1 MKTARNITLIIAA
14 ALIVIGL
21 VIALI
26 GLFLLDF
33 KVDRL
38 EAMELVEKTYP
49 IQGNF
54 SNISILTSDYDVN
67 LLPAEDGVPRLAA
80 KEARRVRHSM
90 EVTDGTLS
98 IQIQDDRGFRDRIG
112 IFIQSPSMTLYL
124 PESSYDTLLIK
135 TTSGDIS
142 IPDSFTFTDAAL
154 KSNSGSIGSA
164 ANVTNRLSSEAT
176 SGSVTLSNA
185 AVGFVEASANSGSV
199 VLSDITADT
208 LEIETTSGSI
218 HLQTSAGNSIQAK
231 TTSGS
236 IHLRDILASCSLS
249 LSSTSGGIRL
259 SKCDA
264 PEIQIKTTSGSVTGQ
279 LLTPKHFQ
287 VDTNSGTVSVPYA
300 VAAEIC
306 RIETTSGSVR
316 FAEPGE

>member
-49 IQGNF
+49 IQGDF

-67 LLPAEDGVPRLAA
+67 LLLAEDGVPRLAA

-124 PESSYDTLLIK
+124 PESSYETLLIE

-218 HLQTSAGNSIQAK
+218 HL
-231 TTSGS
+231 
-236 IHLRDILASCSLS
+236 RDILASCSLS

-279 LLTPKHFQ
+279 LLTPKYFQ

>member
-1 MKTARNITLIIAA
+1 M
-14 ALIVIGL
+14 
-21 VIALI
+21 
-26 GLFLLDF
+26 GLFMLDF

-49 IQGNF
+49 ISGDF

-67 LLPAEDGVPRLAA
+67 LLPAEDGVPRLVS

-124 PESSYDTLLIK
+124 PESSYETLL
-135 TTSGDIS
+135 
-142 IPDSFTFTDAAL
+142 
-154 KSNSGSIGSA
+154 
-164 ANVTNRLSSEAT
+164 
-176 SGSVTLSNA
+176 
-185 AVGFVEASANSGSV
+185 
-199 VLSDITADT
+199 
-208 LEIETTSGSI
+208 IETTSGSI

-279 LLTPKHFQ
+279 LLTPKYFK

>member
-90 EVTDGTLS
+90 AVTDGTLS

-112 IFIQSPSMTLYL
+112 IFIQSPKLTLYL
-124 PESSYDTLLIK
+124 PESSYETLLIK

-208 LEIETTSGSI
+208 LEIE
-218 HLQTSAGNSIQAK
+218 